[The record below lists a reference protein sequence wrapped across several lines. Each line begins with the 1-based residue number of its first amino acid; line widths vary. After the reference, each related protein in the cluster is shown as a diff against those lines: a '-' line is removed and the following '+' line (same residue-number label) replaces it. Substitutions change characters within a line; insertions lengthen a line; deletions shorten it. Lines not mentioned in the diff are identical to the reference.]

1 MQTVIAFIIIFG
13 SLVFFH
19 ELGHFIFAKRAGIMV
34 REFAIGMGP
43 KIFSMMKGETLYTIR
58 LLPIG
63 GYVRMAG
70 DDFESLEL
78 QPGYR
83 VALVTDEDNVVK
95 KIILNQNNQYPNVI
109 FLEVERADL
118 NKGLWIEGYDEDD
131 ESEYPRIVRYEV
143 ARDAIIVENGK
154 ETLIAP
160 YDRQF
165 NSKTVGQRSMAI
177 FAGPLFNFI
186 LAFFIFLT
194 IGFFQGIPT
203 YEPVI
208 TEVSDDGPA
217 KNAGMLAG
225 DLVTSINGNTITTWQ
240 ELSDTIR
247 ENPGNQLDFTVERNG
262 EEVSFPLTPKIIKD
276 EEGNKVGLIGV
287 IYQTPYK
294 KAPLEAFGLAAE
306 QTYEWS
312 TRIFELLG
320 QLVTG
325 QLSIES
331 LSGPVGIYKTT
342 EQIAE
347 GAENPVFVLM
357 HWAAILSINLGIMNL
372 LPLPA
377 LDGGRLLFFGVEA
390 LRGKPVDRQKE
401 GLVHFVGIVL
411 LMILMVVVTWNDIQ
425 RFFF

>member
-43 KIFSMMKGETLYTIR
+43 KIFGMTKGETVYTVR

-70 DDFESLEL
+70 EDLDNIEL

-83 VALVTDEDNVVK
+83 VALVTNEDNVVEK
-95 KIILNQNNQYPNVI
+95 VILNQKNHHPNVV

-131 ESEYPRIVRYEV
+131 ESEHPRIVRYEV
-143 ARDAIIVENGK
+143 SRNAVIVENGK
-154 ETLIAP
+154 ETMIAP

-186 LAFFIFLT
+186 LAFFIFLA
-194 IGFFQGIPT
+194 IGLLQGIPT
-203 YEPVI
+203 YEPII
-208 TEVSDDGPA
+208 TEVADQGPA
-217 KNAGMLAG
+217 VEAGLKDG
-225 DLVTSINGNTITTWQ
+225 DYVKSINGVDITTWQ
-240 ELSDTIR
+240 ELSSTIQD
-247 ENPGNQLDFTVERNG
+247 NPGKPLAFVVERDGQSVALNI
-262 EEVSFPLTPKIIKD
+262 TPKTLEDKA
-276 EEGNKVGLIGV
+276 GNKYGQIGV
-287 IYQTPYK
+287 IYQTPFE
-294 KAPLEAFGLAAE
+294 KAPLQAFSNAAE
-306 QTYEWS
+306 DTYTW
-312 TRIFELLG
+312 TVTIVKMLG
-320 QLVTG
+320 KLVTG
-325 QLSIES
+325 QFSIDD
-331 LSGPVGIYKTT
+331 LSGPVGIYKAT
-342 EQIAE
+342 EEVAKY
-347 GAENPVFVLM
+347 GVFNLM
-357 HWAAILSINLGIMNL
+357 NWAAVLSINLGIMNL

-377 LDGGRLLFFGVEA
+377 LDGGRLLFFGFEA
-390 LRGKPVDRQKE
+390 LRGKPINREKE

-425 RFFF
+425 RIFF